1 MVGEFMALELTAYCD
16 ESGMQGNDLVL
27 AGYLAPVSVWT
38 EISSSWT
45 RLLQQKGL
53 TEFKACDCYQG
64 GGEFKG
70 RGDRIEIRESFYQ
83 MMDGSNVD
91 AFAVRIDLTTFEDVR
106 KKLAPSIKAGFNKAY
121 LHGFSALMQFMTELV
136 SDKPEEERINF
147 VFDEQDEFRG
157 RALEMFEAIKKM
169 SGIPIR
175 SNRLG
180 TITFGSSR
188 LLTPLQAADALA
200 YRVHRDHLH
209 AAPAQRATVQAT
221 GRVRVALL
229 GADAVVNDKG
239 GG

>member
-1 MVGEFMALELTAYCD
+1 MSLDLTAYCD
-16 ESGMQGNDLVL
+16 ESGTQGNDLVL
-27 AGYLAPVSVWT
+27 AGYLASASVWAQVDAM
-38 EISSSWT
+38 WKQ
-45 RLLQQKGL
+45 LLQEKGL
-53 TEFKACDCYQG
+53 SEFKARDCYAG
-64 GGEFKG
+64 EGEFKG
-70 RGDRIEIRESFYQ
+70 RDDRIEIRERFYL
-83 MMDGSNVD
+83 MMDGTNVD
-91 AFAVRIDLTTFEDVR
+91 AFAVRIDLKTFDEVR
-106 KKLAPSIKAGFNKAY
+106 TKLAPSIKAGFNKAY
-121 LHGFSALMQFMTELV
+121 LHGFSGLLQFMTELV

-180 TITFGSSR
+180 TISFGNSR

-209 AAPAQRATVQAT
+209 ASPARLSTVQAT

-229 GADAVVNDKG
+229 GGDAAVGGKVV
-239 GG
+239 